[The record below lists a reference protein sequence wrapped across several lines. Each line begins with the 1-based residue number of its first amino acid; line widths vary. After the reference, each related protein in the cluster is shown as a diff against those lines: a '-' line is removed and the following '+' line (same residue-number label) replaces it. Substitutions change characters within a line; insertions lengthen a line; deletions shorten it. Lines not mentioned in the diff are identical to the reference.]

1 MELILR
7 PLRKD
12 TAQLV
17 HIRNLEEGAHG
28 VEIQESGKYTP
39 HRTN

>member
-1 MELILR
+1 MKFILR

-17 HIRNLEEGAHG
+17 HIRNLEEEAHG
-28 VEIQESGKYTP
+28 AEIKESGKYIP
-39 HRTN
+39 HSMN